1 MLNEND
7 RTKSLSSSDC
17 RWERLVWERMQEL
30 CVADCVV
37 VVSSTAVEPMEED
50 KKEEDTEVNMEE
62 YSSTED
68 LVPWKVVAP
77 WATMHV
83 TPGFKA
89 TGPSDKV

>member
-1 MLNEND
+1 
-7 RTKSLSSSDC
+7 
-17 RWERLVWERMQEL
+17 MQIYEKWKL
-30 CVADCVV
+30 MADCVV
-37 VVSSTAVEPMEED
+37 VVSLTAVEPMEED

-89 TGPSDKV
+89 TGPSDKVARKGPATSSRA